1 MDGQMSTSP
10 KPDTAT
16 LSATSDREV
25 DIANLIATIW
35 RGKLIVAGVACLAL
49 LAGFVYAYFLA
60 VPVYTAHATIAL
72 ESRQEQIVDIESVV
86 TGLSSEQSS
95 LNTEV
100 EVLRS
105 RGLIGDLV
113 DDLNLTEDPE
123 FNPALTPAP
132 RISLSRL
139 VALIRPD
146 DGAAPDPD
154 AIRDDVVDNV
164 IEAISVSNVRQ
175 TFVFR
180 ISVVT
185 RDRRKS
191 AQMANRL
198 AELYIDDQVDVKF
211 QRTEKATE
219 WLSDR
224 VSELRIQLEEAE
236 TALKSFSTGTDLIS
250 PEGLFAMNRQI
261 KELRDRRSGLEETL
275 ASSEA
280 AAARLGANSGA
291 EFEIRAR
298 EAEDTLLVNL
308 LPDASAGD
316 PRAQDRFNDRYED
329 LRLRAQQEAIR
340 AKQQLAVL
348 DRSIKEL
355 DARIERQ
362 STELVR
368 LQQYQREAE
377 ANRLIYEHFLGR
389 LKEMSVQEGIQQAD
403 SRVLSHAVV
412 PSGPSAPRKTVIMA
426 MALVLG
432 TFGGAGLVLLR
443 EAAQNTFRAPEA
455 LEKMAGIAVIGQIPL
470 IASRRRKNVLKYLAE
485 KPNSAAAEAVRNLR
499 TSILLADIDNPPK
512 VIMSTSS
519 IPGEGKTTQSLAMA
533 QNLAGLGKNVL
544 LIEGDI
550 RKRVFRE
557 YFELDTDKGLI
568 AVLSGEVP
576 LSLAVRHV
584 EALNCDVL
592 IGEPSHVNAA
602 DLFSSERFQAFLNDC
617 RQHYDYVVV
626 DTPPVL
632 PVPDARVIGQFVDAI
647 MYAVRWDHTTRRQV
661 AEGLRSLANVGVKVS
676 GLVLTQIDGKGMKR
690 YGYGDY
696 KAYDSYYS
704 E

>member
-1 MDGQMSTSP
+1 M
-10 KPDTAT
+10 
-16 LSATSDREV
+16 
-25 DIANLIATIW
+25 
-35 RGKLIVAGVACLAL
+35 
-49 LAGFVYAYFLA
+49 
-60 VPVYTAHATIAL
+60 
-72 ESRQEQIVDIESVV
+72 V

>member
-35 RGKLIVAGVACLAL
+35 RGKLIVIGVAL
-49 LAGFVYAYFLA
+49 LALIVGFVYAYFIA

-123 FNPALTPAP
+123 FNPALIPPP
-132 RISLSRL
+132 RFSLSRL
-139 VALIRPD
+139 VALIRPG
-146 DGAAPDPD
+146 DGDEPD
-154 AIRDDVVDNV
+154 AEAVRDDVVDNV
-164 IEAISVSNVRQ
+164 TEVISASNVRQ

-224 VSELRIQLEEAE
+224 VSELRIQLEDAE
-236 TALKSFSTGTDLIS
+236 TALKSFSTSTDLIS

-275 ASSEA
+275 ATSEA
-280 AAARLGANSGA
+280 AAARLEANSGA

-348 DRSIKEL
+348 DRSIIEL
-355 DARIERQ
+355 DKRIERQ

-455 LEKMAGIAVIGQIPL
+455 LEKLAGIAVIGQIPL

-592 IGEPSHVNAA
+592 IGEQSKVNAA
-602 DLFSSERFQAFLNDC
+602 DLFSSERFQAFLDDC

>member
-632 PVPDARVIGQFVDAI
+632 PVPK
-647 MYAVRWDHTTRRQV
+647 RW
-661 AEGLRSLANVGVKVS
+661 LSLKTAG
-676 GLVLTQIDGKGMKR
+676 GRTH
-690 YGYGDY
+690 
-696 KAYDSYYS
+696 A
-704 E
+704 

>member
-146 DGAAPDPD
+146 TGVAPDPD